1 MPSLLELQRE
11 FGDELLGAGGAPR
24 MAIYRGNTFGNWH
37 GALAGAYPVL
47 RRIVGEAF
55 FEALARRYARAHPSR
70 SGDLNEYGAS
80 LAQYLESD
88 PQVQDLPYLPDAARL
103 EWVVHRAY
111 FAADPA
117 RFDLSRPT
125 QVRLAPACGLMV
137 SDWPVV
143 GIWNAHQDGGRPE
156 LVNLAAGPERALVH
170 RPDWRVE
177 VTALRAGDFR
187 FLECLQAGEPLG
199 TALEAAVF
207 EDPAF
212 VPDLALSTWV
222 HAGVL
227 TQ

>member
-1 MPSLLELQRE
+1 MRSLLELQRE
-11 FGDELLGAGGAPR
+11 FADELLGAGGAPG
-24 MAIYRGNTFGNWH
+24 MAVYRGNAFGNWH
-37 GALAGAYPVL
+37 GALAGAYPVV

-55 FEALARRYARAHPSR
+55 FEAMARDYARACPSG
-70 SGDLNEYGAS
+70 SGDLNEYGAR
-80 LAQYLESD
+80 LAQFAERYSGTR
-88 PQVQDLPYLPDAARL
+88 DLPYLPDVARL
-103 EWVVHRAY
+103 EWLVHRSY

-125 QVRLAPACGLMV
+125 EVRLAPACALMA
-137 SDWPVV
+137 SAWPVAR
-143 GIWNAHQDGGRPE
+143 IWQAHQEGGRPE
-156 LVNLAAGPERALVH
+156 RVDLDAGPERALVH

-177 VTALRAGDFR
+177 VTALAAGDFR

-199 TALEAAVF
+199 AALEAAAS

-212 VPDLALSTWV
+212 VPHLALATWV